1 MHNTYIYIYSDIKNR
16 GYAPGLA
23 LGRRSVR
30 SVSCWRLW
38 ELSGLEHLQVL
49 LDDLLEL
56 GAAGRRVLHHFVLY
70 MYAMMMQT

>member
-1 MHNTYIYIYSDIKNR
+1 M

-38 ELSGLEHLQVL
+38 ELSGLKQLQVL

-56 GAAGRRVLHHFVLY
+56 WPVGRHILHHLVLY
-70 MYAMMMQT
+70 MYAMMMQD